1 MDLIEFGVCTAMFDR
16 PFAKANQKAL
26 TAGIMTSFVV
36 IIVSL
41 TKIFNKVV
49 SPWDELYH
57 LAYVQYM
64 YNFKIPQ
71 PGTEILSWSKYAFSC
86 FPVHPFGMTTSLT
99 CGAEASPE
107 AFPELGRNVASGWPP
122 IYYGLASLWLRMF
135 GANPENALFVAR
147 SFSVLIWAIG
157 AGLFSY
163 ALVSR
168 NKLPQETAVSI
179 SLVVAFFPMSLF
191 QGTFVTPHSSLLI
204 LVSLIY
210 LSATSPTLMSS
221 RSLIKNAILAIIS
234 ILTIPHILPVLVF
247 FTIRILWIYWTE
259 NRGKTKVFIAYI
271 LAMTILPFSTILLWP
286 RFQASRKLDFS
297 TADQP
302 TSAFSI
308 DNFTRN
314 LFTFIPHSIDG
325 YQFLNQWQFLISYIL
340 SIFFLVL
347 LFRPLVE
354 MVSPLLS
361 KMDSV
366 LMLFISAVFGVIE
379 HIQLQIIIPPRY
391 GLSIIFISF
400 LIFTQRGMSIF
411 FHKAFKFLAFIGLM
425 SVFINPIFG
434 AST

>member
-1 MDLIEFGVCTAMFDR
+1 VICT
-16 PFAKANQKAL
+16 
-26 TAGIMTSFVV
+26 
-36 IIVSL
+36 SL
-41 TKIFNKVV
+41 TKIFDRIV

-71 PGTEILSWSKYAFSC
+71 PGDVILSWSKYAFSC
-86 FPVHPFGMTTSLT
+86 FPVHPFGMTTSIA
-99 CGAEASPE
+99 CGAEAPPE
-107 AFPELGRNVASGWPP
+107 AFPEVGRNVASGWPP

-135 GANPENALFVAR
+135 GANPDNALFLAR
-147 SFSVLIWAIG
+147 SFSAFIWALG

-168 NKLPQETAVSI
+168 NKLPWETAVSI
-179 SLVVAFFPMSLF
+179 SLVLALFPMGLF
-191 QGTFVTPHSSLLI
+191 QGNFVTPHSSLLI

-210 LSATSPTLMSS
+210 LSATSPTLISS
-221 RSLIKNAILAIIS
+221 RGLIRNAILATIS
-234 ILTIPHILPVLVF
+234 ILTIPHILPILVF
-247 FTIRILWIYWTE
+247 LTIRIFWIYWTE

-271 LAMTILPFSTILLWP
+271 SAMVMLPFSTILLWP
-286 RFQASRKLDFS
+286 RFQASRKLDAG
-297 TADQP
+297 TPDQP
-302 TSAFSI
+302 TTAFSI
-308 DNFTRN
+308 DTLTTD

-325 YQFLNQWQFLISYIL
+325 YQFMNQWQFLISYIL

-347 LFRPLVE
+347 LFRSLVE

-361 KMDSV
+361 KLDSV
-366 LMLFISAVFGVIE
+366 LMFFISAVFGVIE

-411 FHKAFKFLAFIGLM
+411 FHKAFKFLAFVGLM

-434 AST
+434 ASA

>member
-1 MDLIEFGVCTAMFDR
+1 MATSKSKLAKFNR
-16 PFAKANQKAL
+16 PAFSS
-26 TAGIMTSFVV
+26 GIFTSIVV
-36 IIVSL
+36 ICTSL
-41 TKIFNKVV
+41 TKIFDRIV

-71 PGTEILSWSKYAFSC
+71 PGDVILSWSKYAFSC
-86 FPVHPFGMTTSLT
+86 FPVHPFGMTTSIA
-99 CGAEASPE
+99 CGAEAPPE
-107 AFPELGRNVASGWPP
+107 AFPEVGRNVASGWPP

-135 GANPENALFVAR
+135 GANPDNALFLAR
-147 SFSVLIWAIG
+147 SFSAFIWALG

-168 NKLPQETAVSI
+168 NKLPWETAVSI
-179 SLVVAFFPMSLF
+179 SLVLALFPMGLF
-191 QGTFVTPHSSLLI
+191 QGNFVTPHSSLLI

-210 LSATSPTLMSS
+210 LSATSPTLISS
-221 RSLIKNAILAIIS
+221 RGLIRNAILATIS
-234 ILTIPHILPVLVF
+234 ILTIPHILPILVF
-247 FTIRILWIYWTE
+247 LTIRIFWIYWTE

-271 LAMTILPFSTILLWP
+271 SAMVMLPFSTILLWP
-286 RFQASRKLDFS
+286 RFQASRKLDAG
-297 TADQP
+297 TPDQP
-302 TSAFSI
+302 TTAFSI
-308 DNFTRN
+308 DTLTTD

-325 YQFLNQWQFLISYIL
+325 YQFMNQWQFLISYIL

-347 LFRPLVE
+347 LFRSLVE

-361 KMDSV
+361 KLDSV
-366 LMLFISAVFGVIE
+366 LMFFISAVFGVIE

-411 FHKAFKFLAFIGLM
+411 FHKAFKFLAFVGLM

-434 AST
+434 ASA